1 MAKIDV
7 NSVKKKILEFLDK
20 NGPSLPVPIAKHV
33 GLQPMFASAILSE
46 LLNEKRVKTSSMKI
60 GTSPLYLIPGQ
71 EYKLEAFTENLGGVE
86 KEAYLILK
94 DNRLIEDQAQE
105 PRIRVA
111 LRGLKDF
118 AIPTQMNDKLF
129 WKYFTVSNNKVREAL
144 QDEGNVAIGERV
156 VGQQIW
162 EDIKK
167 ETPQIENITKQE
179 PKVEEILAETHEKIL
194 NILSKEAS
202 QRAIPINEI
211 ENKQPVKEIITIEE
225 REAPQQVAAMILQEK
240 QVQPKESP
248 KKIKKLTEKEIF
260 LEQVKHILQS
270 RNIELMEVLQLDK
283 KQILAKARI
292 NVDKTCIL
300 YFIDKKRPDEKD
312 MSKAFKKAQEYNLPY
327 YLFTQAQPQ
336 KKLKETA
343 DLYKALLGFGS
354 IE

>member
-7 NSVKKKILEFLDK
+7 SEVKKRILEFLNN
-20 NGPSLPVPIAKHV
+20 NGPSLPVPIAKHI

-46 LLNEKRVKTSSMKI
+46 LLNEKRIKTSSMKI

-86 KEAYLILK
+86 KEAYLLLK

-111 LRGLKDF
+111 LRSLKDF

-129 WKYFTVSNNKVREAL
+129 WKYFTVSNNKIKEAL
-144 QDEGNVAIGERV
+144 RDEGEVAIGERV

-167 ETPQIENITKQE
+167 ETPNRDLIVKPYQE
-179 PKVEEILAETHEKIL
+179 PKVEEILTETHEKIVT
-194 NILSKEAS
+194 ILSKEAEN
-202 QRAIPINEI
+202 RKPEI
-211 ENKQPVKEIITIEE
+211 KEIIIAREE
-225 REAPQQVAAMILQEK
+225 EIPRETAKLLVQETK
-240 QVQPKESP
+240 QNEQP

-260 LEQVKHILQS
+260 LEQVKHVLNS
-270 RNIELMEVLQLDK
+270 RNIELLEVIQLDK
-283 KQILAKARI
+283 KQVLAKARV
-292 NVDKTCIL
+292 NVDKNCIL
-300 YFIDKKRPDEKD
+300 YFIDKKKPDEKD
-312 MSKAFKKAQEYNLPY
+312 MLKAFKKAQEYNLPY
-327 YLFTQAQPQ
+327 YIFTQAQPP